1 MRPRLPLRLALATA
15 IVSALTGV
23 AEAHA
28 FLDHAAPAVGSTT
41 PPPPELTL
49 WFTEEVEPAFSGVT
63 VTNAAGDRVDAGKIA
78 IDPRDPQE
86 LHLALINLPPGVY
99 EVQWHVVSVDT
110 HRTEGKFSFTVAP
123 GGSNA

>member
-1 MRPRLPLRLALATA
+1 MRHRLRLRLALATA
-15 IVSALTGV
+15 IVSAFTAV

-41 PPPPELTL
+41 PPPSELTL

-86 LHLALINLPPGVY
+86 LHLALKNLPPGVY

-123 GGSNA
+123 G

>member
-1 MRPRLPLRLALATA
+1 MHHRLPLRLVLATA
-15 IVSALTGV
+15 IVSALTVV

-41 PPPPELTL
+41 LPPSELTL

-78 IDPRDPQE
+78 IDPRDPEE
-86 LHLALINLPPGVY
+86 LHLALKNLPPGVY